1 MRATYRL
8 LRGTLALPLALA
20 GTVSAPDVAT
30 ACADPAP
37 TAADAT
43 VIRRE
48 IPVVADGKVML
59 KMSAPAAVGRD
70 GRYHDVT
77 MELSNPTPVDY
88 RSAALGMA
96 FLTDTS
102 TAGGSD
108 VRARYLRLRAESA
121 AGLTAIPLTTSC
133 DGTISG
139 TIVNRVALSSGTTL
153 TVHLR
158 LAAAKS
164 APSALR
170 AFTAVGTVDIADS
183 SFRADYVPGPDFPIT
198 VRAAAAASDDRVIT
212 QSSRARPILGAPAA
226 PSSSPTTGPTVTP
239 SAPAA
244 PATAA
249 VSALTP
255 PLTASPTSPDDS
267 GDAATTGLI
276 AIVATILL
284 ISSLGAAAMLRRTV

>member
-20 GTVSAPDVAT
+20 GTVIAPSIAT

-43 VIRRE
+43 VTRRE

-59 KMSAPAAVGRD
+59 KMSAPAVVGRD
-70 GRYHDVT
+70 GRYHDAT
-77 MELSNPTPVDY
+77 MELINPTPDDY
-88 RSAALGMA
+88 RSATLGMA

-102 TAGGSD
+102 TAGGTD

-183 SFRADYVPGPDFPIT
+183 SFRADYIPGPDFRIA
-198 VRAAAAASDDRVIT
+198 VRDNAAASEDRVIT
-212 QSSRARPILGAPAA
+212 QSSQAKPILGAPAA
-226 PSSSPTTGPTVTP
+226 PSNTPTAAHTAGPP
-239 SAPAA
+239 A
-244 PATAA
+244 PATPTTAPA
-249 VSALTP
+249 SPLAP
-255 PLTASPTSPDDS
+255 RLTASPTGPGDGSDS
-267 GDAATTGLI
+267 ATTGLI
-276 AIVATILL
+276 AIVAGILL